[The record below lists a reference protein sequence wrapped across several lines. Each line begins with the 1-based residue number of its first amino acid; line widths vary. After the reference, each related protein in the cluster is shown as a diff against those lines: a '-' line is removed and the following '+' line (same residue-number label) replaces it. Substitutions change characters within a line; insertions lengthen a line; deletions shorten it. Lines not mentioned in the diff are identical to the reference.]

1 MVTAMAGCGAD
12 GDTKAACDA
21 IKAELTG
28 VTSKGMQQIDDPRGL
43 AKTYSDSAAKVR
55 EEAKK
60 ADGDVRSTAE
70 SVATLMDGFAT
81 TISAGSTQ
89 MPDVTAFTN
98 ATVKLTEACK

>member
-1 MVTAMAGCGAD
+1 MVTATAGCGAS

-28 VTSKGMQQIDDPRGL
+28 VTGKGMQLLDDPQGL

-55 EEAKK
+55 EEGKK
-60 ADGDVRSTAE
+60 AGGDVQSNAE
-70 SVATLMDGFAT
+70 TVATIMDGFAT
-81 TISAGSTQ
+81 SIGAGSTQ

-98 ATVKLTEACK
+98 ATVELTESCK